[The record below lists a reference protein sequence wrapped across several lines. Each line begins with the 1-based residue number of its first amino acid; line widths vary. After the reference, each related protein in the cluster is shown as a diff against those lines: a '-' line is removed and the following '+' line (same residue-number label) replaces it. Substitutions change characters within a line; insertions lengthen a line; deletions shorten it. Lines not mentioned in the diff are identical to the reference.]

1 MIDIPARAQQK
12 ADPRGVGL
20 VDIGS
25 NSVRLVV
32 VDAARRAPVVKFNE
46 KAMCALGRGLRET
59 GRLGEAEMAAA
70 LTALTRYFGLAR
82 SMGVAELDVFAT
94 EAVRAASNGAAFVA
108 EIERRFEVAVEVLS
122 GLEEARFSGLGV
134 LSEFPDADGVVGDMG
149 GASLEL
155 ARIGPGSQD
164 RIEVGHGPVGAA
176 ISYPFGPLRMAGLKG
191 SRKALGASLQAQ
203 IEATFPVDRAQGR
216 TFYAVGGAWRAFAK
230 LAMARLDHPLQIVD
244 GYQLPG
250 DLARGLA
257 SLASR
262 RSQLAASDLIHVSKR
277 RQEALPAA
285 ALVLAATLRA
295 LRPASVVFS
304 AAGLRE
310 GRLFARLKASE
321 RVRDPLL
328 VAAKWYGAR
337 ESRFGAVGERL
348 VTWTA
353 PLFPDETAAER
364 RLREA
369 ACHLSDLAWSTHP
382 DYRDFYALDRVLHLP
397 LPGVSHPDRAFLA
410 LAIHQR
416 YRGNLQSGLAR
427 LVQGL
432 AGETAAAGAIR
443 LGQALQLAYRLSGAT
458 AHLIAASRL
467 EVASDRI
474 RLVVPDDGSLPL
486 GEAVER
492 RLATLAKTLGIADWA
507 VEQEANAA
515 AGHPA
520 RLRAT

>member
-1 MIDIPARAQQK
+1 MATSAQQK

-20 VDIGS
+20 IDIGS

-59 GRLGEAEMAAA
+59 GRLGDAEMAAT

-94 EAVRAASNGAAFVA
+94 EAVRAATNGPTFVA
-108 EIERRFEVAVEVLS
+108 EIERRFGVRVDVLTGS
-122 GLEEARFSGLGV
+122 EEARFSALGV
-134 LSEFPDADGVVGDMG
+134 VSEFPHADGVVGDLG

-155 ARIGPGSQD
+155 AAIEPVRPGVVQ
-164 RIEVGHGPVGAA
+164 VAQGQVGAA

-203 IEATFPVDRAQGR
+203 IEASFPVDRVRGR

-230 LAMARLDHPLQIVD
+230 LAMARLDHPLHIVD
-244 GYQLPG
+244 GYRLPG
-250 DLARGLA
+250 DLAVQLA
-257 SLASR
+257 TLASR
-262 RSQLAASDLIHVSKR
+262 RNQLAASDLEHVSKR
-277 RQEALPAA
+277 RQEGLPAA
-285 ALVLAATLRA
+285 ALVLAAVLRA
-295 LRPASVVFS
+295 LQPNAVVFS

-310 GRLFARLKASE
+310 GRLFAKLRAAE
-321 RVRDPLL
+321 RARDPLL
-328 VAAKWYGAR
+328 VAAKWYGGR

-348 VTWTA
+348 VDWTA
-353 PLFPDETAAER
+353 ALFADETAGER

-369 ACHLSDLAWSTHP
+369 ACHLSDVAWSTHP
-382 DYRDFYALDRVLHLP
+382 DYRDAYALDRVLHLP

-410 LAIHQR
+410 LAIYLR
-416 YRGNLQSGLAR
+416 YRGNPCALAAR
-427 LVQGL
+427 TVRAL
-432 AGETAAAGAIR
+432 AGESAATRAIQ

-458 AHLIAASRL
+458 AHLIACSRL
-467 EVASDRI
+467 EVAPGRI
-474 RLVVPDDGSLPL
+474 RLVLPDDGSLPL

-492 RLATLAKTLGIADWA
+492 RLATLAKTLAIDDFA
-507 VEQEANAA
+507 VERDPNAG
-515 AGHPA
+515 AGQPT